1 MDSNPLKQYFRQPAI
16 YIRLPS
22 NGQFYP
28 SGTLNMP
35 ANGELPV
42 LPMTTMDEIR
52 YRTPD
57 ALFNGTATVD
67 VIESCVPNIL
77 DAWAIPNVDIDTI
90 LIAIRIATFG
100 HELSIGT
107 QCPACSTEADYGVDL
122 RTVMERIQAPD
133 FREAYP
139 LNDLEIYLHPMTYRD
154 INDNNMQQFQ
164 DQKALQALEDPATT
178 DQQRGQLL
186 ADMLAKLTAI
196 TTQALAQNIAMIKT
210 PQAMVTDRTHITE
223 WLANCDRTTFTA
235 VKDRILATKTES
247 EIKPLQIKCANCS
260 HQYDQPFTLDMTTF
274 FADAS

>member
-1 MDSNPLKQYFRQPAI
+1 MDSNPLKNYFRQPAI

-28 SGTLNMP
+28 PGTLNMP

-67 VIESCVPNIL
+67 VIQSCVPNIL
-77 DAWAIPNVDIDTI
+77 DGWTVPNVDIDTI

-100 HELSIGT
+100 HDLSIGT

-122 RTVMERIQAPD
+122 RKVMESIRAPD
-133 FREAYP
+133 FREAYG
-139 LNDLEIYLHPMTYRD
+139 LNDLELYLHPMTYRD
-154 INDNNMQQFQ
+154 INENNMQQFQ

-178 DQQRGQLL
+178 DQQRGQIM

-210 PQAMVTDRTHITE
+210 PQAMVTDRAHITE

-235 VKDRILATKTES
+235 VKDRILAVKTES
-247 EIKPLQIKCANCS
+247 EIKPLPIKCTNCG

-274 FADAS
+274 FGDAS

>member
-28 SGTLNMP
+28 PGTLNMP

-67 VIESCVPNIL
+67 VIQSCVPNIL
-77 DAWAIPNVDIDTI
+77 DGWAVPNVDIDTI

-100 HELSIGT
+100 HDLSIGT

-122 RTVMERIQAPD
+122 RKVMENIRAPD
-133 FREAYP
+133 FREAYG
-139 LNDLEIYLHPMTYRD
+139 LNDLEIFLHPMTYRD
-154 INDNNMQQFQ
+154 INENNMQQFQ

-178 DQQRGQLL
+178 DQQRGQIM

-210 PQAMVTDRTHITE
+210 PQAMVTDRAHITE

-235 VKDRILATKTES
+235 VKDRILAVKTES
-247 EIKPLQIKCANCS
+247 EIKPLPIKCTNCG

-274 FADAS
+274 FGDAS

>member
-28 SGTLNMP
+28 PGTINMP

-67 VIESCVPNIL
+67 VIQSCVPNIL
-77 DAWAIPNVDIDTI
+77 DGWAVPNVDIDTI

-100 HELSIGT
+100 HNLSIGT

-122 RTVMERIQAPD
+122 RKVMENIRAPD
-133 FREAYP
+133 FREAYG
-139 LNDLEIYLHPMTYRD
+139 LNDLEIFLHPMTYRD
-154 INDNNMQQFQ
+154 INENNMQQFQ

-178 DQQRGQLL
+178 DQQRGQIM
-186 ADMLAKLTAI
+186 ADMLSKLTAI

-210 PQAMVTDRTHITE
+210 PQAMVTDRAHITE

-247 EIKPLQIKCANCS
+247 EIKPLPIKCTNCG

-274 FADAS
+274 FGDAS

>member
-1 MDSNPLKQYFRQPAI
+1 MDTNPLKQYFRQPAI

-28 SGTLNMP
+28 KGALNMP

-67 VIESCVPNIL
+67 VIQSCVPNIL
-77 DAWAIPNVDIDTI
+77 DAWAVPNVDIDTI

-100 HELSIGT
+100 HDLSIGT
-107 QCPACSTEADYGVDL
+107 QCPACSTESDWSVDL
-122 RTVMERIQAPD
+122 RKVMERIRAPD
-133 FREAYP
+133 YREAYP

-154 INDNNMQQFQ
+154 INNNNMQQFQ

-186 ADMLAKLTAI
+186 SDMLSKLTAI

-210 PQAMVTDRTHITE
+210 PQAMVTERDHIAE
-223 WLANCDRTTFTA
+223 WLANCDRTTFTQ
-235 VKDRILATKTES
+235 VKDRILAAKAES
-247 EIKPLQIKCANCS
+247 EIKPLHIKCTNCE
-260 HQYDQPFTLDMTTF
+260 HQYEQPFTLDMTTF

>member
-122 RTVMERIQAPD
+122 RTVMERIRAPN

-247 EIKPLQIKCANCS
+247 EIKPLHIKCANCS
-260 HQYDQPFTLDMTTF
+260 HEYDQPFTLDMTTF

>member
-22 NGQFYP
+22 DGQFYP
-28 SGTLNMP
+28 KGALDMP
-35 ANGELPV
+35 ANRELPV

-67 VIESCVPNIL
+67 VIQSCVPNIL
-77 DAWAIPNVDIDTI
+77 DAWTIPNVDIDTI

-100 HELSIGT
+100 HELTIGT
-107 QCPACSTEADYGVDL
+107 QCPACSTESDWSVDL
-122 RTVMERIQAPD
+122 RSVMERIRAPD
-133 FREAYP
+133 YREAYP

-164 DQKALQALEDPATT
+164 DQKALQVLEDPNTT
-178 DQQRGQLL
+178 DQQRGQIF

-210 PQAMVTDRTHITE
+210 PQAMVTDQTHITE
-223 WLANCDRTTFTA
+223 WLANCDRTTFTE

-247 EIKPLQIKCANCS
+247 EIKPLHIKCTNCE

-274 FADAS
+274 FGDAS

>member
-28 SGTLNMP
+28 PGTLNMP

-77 DAWAIPNVDIDTI
+77 DAWSVPNVDIDTI

-122 RTVMERIQAPD
+122 RTVMERIRAPD

>member
-1 MDSNPLKQYFRQPAI
+1 MDSNPLKHYFRQPAI

-28 SGTLNMP
+28 KGTLDMP

-57 ALFNGTATVD
+57 ALFNGTATVE
-67 VIESCVPNIL
+67 VIQSCVPNIL

-90 LIAIRIATFG
+90 LISIRIATFG

-107 QCPACSTEADYGVDL
+107 QCPACATQNDWSVDL
-122 RTVMERIQAPD
+122 RRVMENIRCPNFQQP
-133 FREAYP
+133 FS
-139 LNDLEIYLHPMTYRD
+139 LNDLELYLHPMTYRD
-154 INDNNMQQFQ
+154 INENNMQQFQ
-164 DQKALQALEDPATT
+164 DQKALQALESPETT
-178 DQQRGQLL
+178 DEQRGQIL
-186 ADMLAKLTAI
+186 AEMLAKITAI

-210 PQAMVTDRTHITE
+210 PQAMVTDRDHITE
-223 WLANCDRTTFTA
+223 WLANCDRNTFTI
-235 VKDRILATKTES
+235 VKDRILAAKTES
-247 EIKPLQIKCANCS
+247 EIKPLHVTCTECQNK
-260 HQYDQPFTLDMTTF
+260 YDQPFTLDMTTF

>member
-1 MDSNPLKQYFRQPAI
+1 MDSNPLQQYFRQPAI

-22 NGQFYP
+22 GGQFYP
-28 SGTLNMP
+28 KGALNMP

-100 HELSIGT
+100 HDLSIGT
-107 QCPACSTEADYGVDL
+107 QCPNCSTESDWGVDL
-122 RTVMERIQAPD
+122 RRVMELIRAPD
-133 FREAYP
+133 YREAYP
-139 LNDLEIYLHPMTYRD
+139 LNDLEIFLHPMTYRD
-154 INDNNMQQFQ
+154 INENNMQQFQ

-186 ADMLAKLTAI
+186 SDMLSKLTAI

-210 PQAMVTDRTHITE
+210 PQAMVTDRAHITE

-235 VKDRILATKTES
+235 VKDRILAVKAES
-247 EIKPLQIKCANCS
+247 EIKPLHVKCTNCS
-260 HQYDQPFTLDMTTF
+260 HEYDQPFTLDMTTF

>member
-77 DAWAIPNVDIDTI
+77 DAWSVPNVDIDTI

-122 RTVMERIQAPD
+122 RKVMERIRAPD

-139 LNDLEIYLHPMTYRD
+139 LNDLEIFLHPMTYRD

-164 DQKALQALEDPATT
+164 DQKALQALEDPETT

-210 PQAMVTDRTHITE
+210 PQAMVTDRAHITE

-247 EIKPLQIKCANCS
+247 EIKPLRIKCTNCS
-260 HQYDQPFTLDMTTF
+260 HEYDQPFTLDMTTF

>member
-77 DAWAIPNVDIDTI
+77 DAWSVPNVDIDTI

-122 RTVMERIQAPD
+122 RSVMERIRAPD

-247 EIKPLQIKCANCS
+247 EIKPLKIKCANCS
-260 HQYDQPFTLDMTTF
+260 HEYDQPFTLDMTTF